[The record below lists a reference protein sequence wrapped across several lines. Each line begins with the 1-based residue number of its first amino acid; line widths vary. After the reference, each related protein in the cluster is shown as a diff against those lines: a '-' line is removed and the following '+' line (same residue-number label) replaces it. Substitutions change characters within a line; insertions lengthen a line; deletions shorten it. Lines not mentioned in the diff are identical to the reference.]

1 MKDLEKILEKLEVP
15 KLSDKEFE
23 TSLRRDLR
31 DQYFRKI
38 YNYRF
43 RFRAALAFCFLLLV
57 FGFTAVLKPD
67 FVIKINNLAFNKNIK
82 IVPANQDSE
91 ALKNLAY
98 SSIYNPHLSS
108 KVDPK
113 KYKEDKTYLVRKY
126 VSSEEGGLM
135 IVSEFNRNQKKKSAK
150 RISY

>member
-1 MKDLEKILEKLEVP
+1 MKDLEKILENLAVP
-15 KLSDKEFE
+15 SSVDEEFE
-23 TSLRRDLR
+23 TSLRRNLR
-31 DQYFRKI
+31 DRYFRKI

-57 FGFTAVLKPD
+57 FGFTAILKPD
-67 FVIKINNLAFNKNIK
+67 LVVKINNLAFNKNIK
-82 IVPANQDSE
+82 IVTADQDYE

-108 KVDPK
+108 KVDPN
-113 KYKEDKTYLVRKY
+113 KYQEDKTYLVRKY

-135 IVSEFNRNQKKKSAK
+135 IVSEFNRNQKKQSAK